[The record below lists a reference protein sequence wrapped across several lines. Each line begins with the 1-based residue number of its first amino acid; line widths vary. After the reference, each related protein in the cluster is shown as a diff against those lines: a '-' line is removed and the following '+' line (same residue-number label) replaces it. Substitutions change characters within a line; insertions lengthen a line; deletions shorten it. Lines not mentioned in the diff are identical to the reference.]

1 MELAAERLVE
11 FDYGTRARIGVIVP
25 SLNSVVEPDF
35 HTLAP
40 VGVQFFVTRLSLPHD
55 GPDELRAMAGEA
67 GRAAGML
74 ADLEPD
80 LIMFHCTAA
89 TMVPDTTRADAI
101 AADIERA
108 ADCPAS
114 VTANSVVGA
123 FRSLGVRTVA
133 IVAPYMPAVVDG
145 EAAFLSAHGI
155 EVLARR
161 PLGLRA
167 QEFVG
172 ISPSEWRKHAVELAA
187 ECDPDAVFLSCANVR
202 TLELIDDLER
212 ELGKPVVTSNQAAF
226 WGAVRACGVTEAM
239 DGYGRLLRIGGRV
252 GMAGAR

>member
-1 MELAAERLVE
+1 MEPSTNRIAE

-35 HTLAP
+35 RTLAP
-40 VGVQFFVTRLSLPHD
+40 VGVEFFVTRLSLPHD
-55 GPDELRAMAGEA
+55 GPDELLAMAGEA
-67 GRAAGML
+67 GRAAEML

-89 TMVPDTTRADAI
+89 TMVADTARAQAI

-123 FRSLGVRTVA
+123 FRSLGVRAVA

-145 EAAFLSAHGI
+145 EAAFLAAHGI
-155 EVLARR
+155 EVVARR

-167 QEFVG
+167 QQFVG
-172 ISPSEWRKHAVELAA
+172 VSPAEWRRHAVELAA

-226 WGAVRACGVTEAM
+226 WGAARACGIDDVI
-239 DGYGRLLRIGGRV
+239 DGYGRLLRIGERV
-252 GMAGAR
+252 GAVGVR